1 MPQTANTD
9 TCFTRV
15 RNATG
20 STRVFGFL
28 GDRGVR
34 LGANETFLNRGD
46 PRDTL
51 AGHKRK
57 FDGLCRALVAGDLVI
72 ETTPPPVL
80 WDPVL
85 EQPQMV
91 ALSNNV
97 LGIVDPS
104 WDEEGSSDFQPADDD
119 NHSP

>member
-1 MPQTANTD
+1 MAQTPNTD
-9 TCFTRV
+9 VLFTRV

-20 STRVFGFL
+20 ATRVFGFL
-28 GDRGVR
+28 GDRGAR
-34 LGANETFLNRGD
+34 LGANETFLQRGD

-51 AGHKRK
+51 AKHKRK
-57 FDGLCRALVAGDLVI
+57 FDGLQRALLAGDLVI
-72 ETTPPPVL
+72 EQTPSPVL

-85 EQPQMV
+85 EQAQLL

-104 WDEEGSSDFQPADDD
+104 WDESGSSDFQDG
-119 NHSP
+119 SP